1 MAVAGLVG
9 RAETHSLGLG
19 RLAPNSRDHP
29 SPPAAASVLRDVLTV
44 RRPPPRILLI
54 PKKGTDPL
62 AETVADKKSQKW
74 GGGISTP
81 SSCCCLLTQPSFSQF
96 WALPRVA
103 WGRCLTQETMSG
115 QRVAAGGV
123 CGLWR
128 TPRASP
134 NAGYNLGYSGHSCP
148 APPRGGAGR
157 YHGHLQ
163 GHPGARQSSPCSPH
177 LTGSPRQ
184 KGRWAPLGGRGC
196 QALGLPVLSQSRSGR
211 RRSSAAAGG
220 ADLALPSGV
229 GPFGQHPVPLSSA
242 PRVLA
247 SQDGAAS
254 VLGSSCPLGS
264 RVLRPAPL
272 AVVAVHSLP
281 QA

>member
-1 MAVAGLVG
+1 MGWG
-9 RAETHSLGLG
+9 YQ
-19 RLAPNSRDHP
+19 HP
-29 SPPAAASVLRDVLTV
+29 QQLLLPADPAS
-44 RRPPPRILLI
+44 
-54 PKKGTDPL
+54 
-62 AETVADKKSQKW
+62 
-74 GGGISTP
+74 
-81 SSCCCLLTQPSFSQF
+81 SFSQF
-96 WALPRVA
+96 WALWRVA
-103 WGRCLTQETMSG
+103 WGHYLTQETTSG

-123 CGLWR
+123 CGPWR

-134 NAGYNLGYSGHSCP
+134 RCWLQFGLQWPQLPCPSLQPCWALPWSPAGT
-148 APPRGGAGR
+148 PRGQAEQP
-157 YHGHLQ
+157 LLT
-163 GHPGARQSSPCSPH
+163 SPH
-177 LTGSPRQ
+177 RNPRQ
-184 KGRWAPLGGRGC
+184 KGRWAPLGGRDC

-211 RRSSAAAGG
+211 RGSSAAAAG
-220 ADLALPSGV
+220 ADLALPSGI
-229 GPFGQHPVPLSSA
+229 GPLGQHPVPLSSA

>member
-1 MAVAGLVG
+1 M
-9 RAETHSLGLG
+9 
-19 RLAPNSRDHP
+19 
-29 SPPAAASVLRDVLTV
+29 ASVACGAHPG
-44 RRPPPRILLI
+44 PPP
-54 PKKGTDPL
+54 D
-62 AETVADKKSQKW
+62 
-74 GGGISTP
+74 
-81 SSCCCLLTQPSFSQF
+81 
-96 WALPRVA
+96 
-103 WGRCLTQETMSG
+103 
-115 QRVAAGGV
+115 
-123 CGLWR
+123 
-128 TPRASP
+128 
-134 NAGYNLGYSGHSCP
+134 AGYNLGYRGHSCP
-148 APPRGGAGR
+148 APPRGCAGR

-163 GHPGARQSSPCSPH
+163 GHRGARQSSPCSPH

-229 GPFGQHPVPLSSA
+229 GPLGQHPVPLSSA

-254 VLGSSCPLGS
+254 VLGSFCPLGS

-281 QA
+281 QVRPSARFCLAPSCGCHSARRGKGLEVGPRAQLCSAPALGLGPEADDPAPHLYPQGLRTL